1 LLPQVVINLL
11 VLGEVSIHIY
21 GRKSYWEGYVCM
33 LTIEVALK
41 RLEQMP
47 KKLAQ
52 VWDVLQPGINRSN
65 PLTVDAYFMAP
76 QVELDELA

>member
-1 LLPQVVINLL
+1 
-11 VLGEVSIHIY
+11 
-21 GRKSYWEGYVCM
+21 M
-33 LTIEVALK
+33 LTVEVALK

-52 VWDVLQPGINRSN
+52 VWDVLQPGIKRSN